1 MTHGTSDDPLARM
14 RREYSGALT
23 EDDVRAG
30 WRGLFAAWFADAVA
44 AELPE
49 PNAMV
54 LATADGHGR
63 PSARTVLLKGHDE
76 RGFVFY
82 TNYHSRKGVE
92 LATNPYASLV
102 FAWLPLSRQVRVEGR
117 CERVGPAE
125 TAAYFAVRP
134 RGSQIGAWA
143 SPQSAVVGS
152 RAELDAAVAAVE
164 ERFEGTRELPP
175 PPHWGGYRLTPHV
188 IEFWQGRQD
197 RMHDRIRFD
206 LEKQKV
212 ERLAP

>member
-1 MTHGTSDDPLARM
+1 M
-14 RREYSGALT
+14 RREYEGALT
-23 EDDVRAG
+23 EGDIAVG
-30 WRGLFAAWFADAVA
+30 WKELFSAWFADAMA
-44 AELPE
+44 ANLPE

-54 LATADGHGR
+54 LATADGQGR
-63 PSARTVLLKGHDE
+63 PSARTVLLKGYDE

-92 LATNPYASLV
+92 LAANPFASVL
-102 FAWLPLSRQVRVEGR
+102 FPWLPLSRQVRVEGT
-117 CERVGPAE
+117 CAPVSQAE

-134 RGSQIGAWA
+134 RGSQVGAWA

-164 ERFEGTRELPP
+164 EKFKGTAELPP
-175 PPHWGGYRLTPHV
+175 PPHWGGYRLAPHAV
-188 IEFWQGRQD
+188 EFWQGRQD

-206 LEKQKV
+206 LVQGKV